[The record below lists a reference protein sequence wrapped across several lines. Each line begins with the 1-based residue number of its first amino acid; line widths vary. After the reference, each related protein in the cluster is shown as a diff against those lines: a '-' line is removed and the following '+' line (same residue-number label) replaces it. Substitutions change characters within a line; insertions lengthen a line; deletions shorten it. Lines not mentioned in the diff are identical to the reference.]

1 MTSNILSDHAVD
13 GEVTRSLTEV
23 AYRTIRE
30 QLLSGLYAPES
41 KLRIDELRRRLGIG
55 ASPIREALS
64 RMVSEGLVTVEEQKG
79 FRAAPMSVR
88 EFGEIT
94 ELRVLIESEALRKA
108 IANGREEWESR
119 IVASYHLME
128 HAERQFRNTGK
139 VEEWE
144 LRNRE
149 FHDALV
155 QACNS
160 IWLMRIREMLYFHS
174 QRYRYRSLVAAPT
187 RRNKVNEHRLL
198 RDAVLARNV
207 DKACDL
213 IRSHFLLTYENYVR
227 AERAARPVKPTQAKS

>member
-1 MTSNILSDHAVD
+1 MTRNARADSPID
-13 GEVTRSLTEV
+13 GVTRSLTET

-30 QLLSGLYAPES
+30 QLLSGLHAPES

-94 ELRVLIESEALRKA
+94 ELRIMIESEALRKA
-108 IANGREEWESR
+108 IASGREQWEAR
-119 IVASYHLME
+119 IVASYHLLE
-128 HAERQFRNTGK
+128 HAERQLRDSGK
-139 VEEWE
+139 TEEWE

-155 QACNS
+155 QACDS
-160 IWLMRIREMLYFHS
+160 TWLMRIREILYLHS
-174 QRYRYRSLVAAPT
+174 QRYRYRSLVAAPM
-187 RRNKVNEHRLL
+187 RRNKVNEHKLL
-198 RDAVLARNV
+198 RDAVLARDA
-207 DKACDL
+207 DKTCNL
-213 IRSHFLLTYENYVR
+213 IRKHFLLTYENYVK
-227 AERAARPVKPTQAKS
+227 ADGAALPVSPAQAKS